1 MMIVY
6 TMWIREPDM
15 TELKA
20 ELIFYISLF
29 ILYSLWIREADST
42 KLEAKLISY
51 TSLYWYSMMLCGLE
65 RLISQLQAEFLYTLY
80 PESTNNSTSWQAS
93 DKAYFMFQRSNSNIR
108 SRLQIVTEKYI

>member
-20 ELIFYISLF
+20 ELIFYISLL

-42 KLEAKLISY
+42 KLEAKLHFSV
-51 TSLYWYSMMLCGLE
+51 
-65 RLISQLQAEFLYTLY
+65 LI
-80 PESTNNSTSWQAS
+80 
-93 DKAYFMFQRSNSNIR
+93 
-108 SRLQIVTEKYI
+108 